1 MLSVSFQDSYVKAFR
16 AWTMRL
22 HKGLVIGGT
31 KPGPGCGVGDSP
43 QSSPAWH
50 RWCCRPSHPGL
61 GRVQDGDSQRQER
74 HQLVIIHACGTALG
88 VGIGCYAE
96 SPLLPLIKT
105 TACTSA
111 AGMLP
116 KTQLPFASSGSD
128 LSVLSH

>member
-1 MLSVSFQDSYVKAFR
+1 MLSVSFQDSYEKAFR
-16 AWTMRL
+16 AWTMRPR
-22 HKGLVIGGT
+22 KGLVIGGT
-31 KPGPGCGVGDSP
+31 EPDPGRGVGDSP
-43 QSSPAWH
+43 HSSPAWH

-61 GRVQDGDSQRQER
+61 GRAQDGDSQRQER

-88 VGIGCYAE
+88 LGIGCYAE
-96 SPLLPLIKT
+96 SPLLPLIKN

-128 LSVLSH
+128 LFVLSH